1 MSTYSN
7 VHSEQNFTDSSLTI
21 DPNTPR
27 RHSMDEP
34 ALSSNNTFVKSQST
48 IMPSPM
54 ISSVS
59 VTESSLSPNVE
70 RRKSVSSKER
80 LFSVESLN
88 RRSSIK
94 SAEHL
99 MKVATHSD
107 EALKPTATT
116 TLSITTPENVRR
128 SNNHF
133 P

>member
-1 MSTYSN
+1 
-7 VHSEQNFTDSSLTI
+7 
-21 DPNTPR
+21 
-27 RHSMDEP
+27 MDAP
-34 ALSSNNTFVKSQST
+34 ALSSNNIFVKSQST

-59 VTESSLSPNVE
+59 ATESSLSPNVE
-70 RRKSVSSKER
+70 RRRSVSSKER

-99 MKVATHSD
+99 MKVATQSD
-107 EALKPTATT
+107 ETLKPTATT

-128 SNNHF
+128 SNKHF
-133 P
+133 PSDANSLCFFL